1 MSTPTTEVITEPTS
15 LLGRARRY
23 VNQGG
28 PVQRRLE
35 LGLVVLMSATLLA
48 FGNGLWRPKPRAVSL
63 PYDAPTDVL
72 AEAKQAS
79 CDDPVDQAK
88 FLQWIDSYEERT
100 ATRGTR
106 APVAGPE
113 IKGYA
118 ACARK
123 LAEEDPNRVAFFHA
137 AARNGRSRTMTW
149 LLGTATF
156 AQVDLDRAVG
166 EADPYPAIVAMLVA
180 HRAEA
185 PDIAA
190 AAHLHAPRALQ
201 HAAEGI
207 PHDLPELTGA
217 LNDFLQSNAAC
228 TVCGEK
234 DYLEREA
241 KVVGLLIDKG
251 ARVDGAG
258 LAGLCAR
265 GPIMTDANLE
275 RALAH
280 RLPGAIE
287 GAIGSLDAAVPE
299 PVARRVVA
307 EGIDWG
313 YRDGEDDAAMPLVQA
328 IGNRNEAMVRLL
340 LDRGAPVS
348 RVYKDGSSA
357 LQAAVTC
364 SDGETVCG
372 RVVELLLA
380 HGADANRRFP
390 DGTTPLFAAA
400 EAGNGR
406 VIRALLDHGARLE
419 TRVLRETALNAAERQ
434 GNTLAARILAAHGA
448 QVPPQMP

>member
-1 MSTPTTEVITEPTS
+1 MSTPTPQAMTEPTS
-15 LLGRARRY
+15 LLARARRY

-48 FGNGLWRPKPRAVSL
+48 LGNGLWRPKPRAVAL
-63 PYDAPTDVL
+63 PYDAPTDVV
-72 AEAKQAS
+72 AGAKLGS
-79 CDDPVDQAK
+79 CDEPGEEAR
-88 FLQWIDSYEERT
+88 FLQWIEGYEDR
-100 ATRGTR
+100 AAARG

-113 IKGYA
+113 VKGYA

-123 LAEEDPNRVAFFHA
+123 LAEEGHGNVPPLHA
-137 AARNGRSRTMTW
+137 AALNGRVRTMAW

-156 AQVDLDRAVG
+156 SQVDLNRAVG
-166 EADPYPAIVAMLVA
+166 EADAYPPIVAMLEA
-180 HRAEA
+180 HRAESLDLA
-185 PDIAA
+185 T

-201 HAAEGI
+201 RATEG
-207 PHDLPELTGA
+207 HDLAELTGA
-217 LNDFLQSNAAC
+217 LNDFLQSNSAC
-228 TVCGEK
+228 RVCGEK
-234 DYLEREA
+234 EYLEREA
-241 KVVGLLIDKG
+241 RVVGLLIDKG

-265 GPIMTDANLE
+265 GAIMTDANLE

-287 GAIGSLDAAVPE
+287 GAVGSLDATVPE
-299 PVARRVVA
+299 PVARRIAA

-328 IGNRNEAMVRLL
+328 IGSRNEALVRLL
-340 LDRGAPVS
+340 VDLGAPVS

-364 SDGETVCG
+364 SEGETGCG

-380 HGADANRRFP
+380 HGVDANRRFP

-434 GNTLAARILAAHGA
+434 GNTVAARILAARGA